1 MGGRSQRLELADPA
15 VVGGRVA
22 FRDRL
27 KPNTR
32 CDADGPRGDPRWRMR
47 RGQCH
52 RPEAGESR
60 LMPSRS
66 IIHDYHG
73 FAMASPAGIVKLDD
87 AAVPGLQDYSAQ
99 VSVVPQALDGVAA
112 TDGTL
117 VSVTIAG
124 PAGTSLRLQL
134 WRARVDR

>member
-1 MGGRSQRLELADPA
+1 
-15 VVGGRVA
+15 
-22 FRDRL
+22 
-27 KPNTR
+27 
-32 CDADGPRGDPRWRMR
+32 
-47 RGQCH
+47 
-52 RPEAGESR
+52 
-60 LMPSRS
+60 
-66 IIHDYHG
+66 
-73 FAMASPAGIVKLDD
+73 MASPPGIVKLDG